1 MEKLLARAREFV
13 NLAIQAQPRKDQATT
28 MKKAEMMPPT
38 TRYMWTSCTLLQLAW
53 AVVSS
58 FKKPGDTVV

>member
-1 MEKLLARAREFV
+1 MRKLLASAREFV
-13 NLAIQAQPRKDQATT
+13 NLAIQAQPRKDQATA
-28 MKKAEMMPPT
+28 MKTAEMIPPT

-58 FKKPGDTVV
+58 FRNPGDTVM